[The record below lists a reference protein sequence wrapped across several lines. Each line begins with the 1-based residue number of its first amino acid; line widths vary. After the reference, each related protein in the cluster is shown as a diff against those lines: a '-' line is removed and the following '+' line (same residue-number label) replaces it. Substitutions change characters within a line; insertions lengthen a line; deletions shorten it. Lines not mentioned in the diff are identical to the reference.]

1 MRQLLGSSSFGC
13 KRQGLKE
20 MDRSGCPRAFWIL
33 ARTAPPAHPGQDSS
47 DESSEDMGEGTS
59 EGGIVLASAS
69 ISQLT
74 IPVTDM
80 SVGPVSGEASGSLS
94 GEHDTS
100 DNVHWEEEGTSE
112 ASGMWGPAR
121 GEDSAAPRLH
131 AGPLRSLLPQ
141 LLEMQQQSQAIQEGL
156 TATLDQL
163 RGCCE
168 ESQSFQESS
177 SLICTAAAVC
187 TIYEMHC
194 NNSSQ
199 TSFDSTSQTYHIY
212 HLEGQ
217 GQQIHGT
224 TTTLRVSWTSWAKGP
239 VSML

>member
-94 GEHDTS
+94 GELKFDLH
-100 DNVHWEEEGTSE
+100 
-112 ASGMWGPAR
+112 SG
-121 GEDSAAPRLH
+121 
-131 AGPLRSLLPQ
+131 
-141 LLEMQQQSQAIQEGL
+141 
-156 TATLDQL
+156 
-163 RGCCE
+163 
-168 ESQSFQESS
+168 SS
-177 SLICTAAAVC
+177 
-187 TIYEMHC
+187 M
-194 NNSSQ
+194 
-199 TSFDSTSQTYHIY
+199 Y
-212 HLEGQ
+212 HLRDAL
-217 GQQIHGT
+217 QQLIT
-224 TTTLRVSWTSWAKGP
+224 NFI
-239 VSML
+239 